1 MGNEHT
7 IICGSSKEARW
18 VREEME
24 HATTVGYDWVEVK
37 DDVAAN
43 CVFANNVLICR
54 AFVECPDSGRR
65 LRERFSGAKLLM
77 VNSDEL
83 VKVNGLLTC
92 QSLLY

>member
-1 MGNEHT
+1 MKKWNT
-7 IICGSSKEARW
+7 QRLW
-18 VREEME
+18 VMI
-24 HATTVGYDWVEVK
+24 GLEVK

-43 CVFANNVLICR
+43 CVLANNVLICR
-54 AFVECPDSGRR
+54 AFVKCPDSGRR
-65 LRERFSGAKLLM
+65 LRESFSGAKLLM